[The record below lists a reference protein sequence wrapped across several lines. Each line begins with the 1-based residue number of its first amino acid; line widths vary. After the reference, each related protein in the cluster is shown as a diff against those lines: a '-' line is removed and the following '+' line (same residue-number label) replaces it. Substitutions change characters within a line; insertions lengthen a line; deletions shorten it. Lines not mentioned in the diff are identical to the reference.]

1 MSEDE
6 VISTE
11 GIVED
16 VEGDWHK
23 VEEEFEDDATIYE
36 FKEEGDSIEGTL
48 EKVESDVGANKSKMY
63 TIKLAD
69 ESLAKVWGSFVLD
82 TRMLKIET
90 GKQVKIEYTGL
101 KNSKK
106 SGRDYKTFEVYHK

>member
-1 MSEDE
+1 MSEE

-11 GIVED
+11 GIVKD
-16 VEGDWHK
+16 IEGDWKK

-36 FKEEGDSIEGTL
+36 FKEEGDSVEGTL
-48 EKVESDVGANKSKMY
+48 EQVESDVGTNKSKMY
-63 TIKLAD
+63 TIKLED
-69 ESLAKVWGSFVLD
+69 ESLAKIWGSSVLD
-82 TRMLKIET
+82 TRMQKIET
-90 GKQVKIEYTGL
+90 GSQVKIEYTGL